1 MNNEN
6 VIPATYDQWR
16 YCIEVLGKIE
26 LTPKYLSERLSVLED
41 HDHVECKKTRKTLW
55 A

>member
-6 VIPATYDQWR
+6 VIPAIDDQWR